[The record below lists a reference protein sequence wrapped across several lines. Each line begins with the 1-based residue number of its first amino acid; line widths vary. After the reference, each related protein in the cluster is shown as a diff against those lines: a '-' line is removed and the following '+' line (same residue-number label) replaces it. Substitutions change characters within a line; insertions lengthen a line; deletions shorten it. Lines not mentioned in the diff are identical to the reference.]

1 MISFGNGPLHHA
13 YLIEGERRSAHLAL
27 NRFFEN
33 ELKLK
38 IRGNPDLLFV
48 EYDTFTIDEA
58 RALKDWQSK
67 RPAVGERKFFV
78 LALNSATSEA
88 QNSLLKV
95 LEEPT
100 AGTHFFLIA
109 PAAEIFLLTVQSRLS
124 IIKFTS
130 ESVDDRTGEA
140 EKFLKLNIG
149 ERLAFA
155 KSFADEI
162 TDGKKTKTDAIKFLD
177 TVELVLREKNFADPT
192 VFEQLLQSKIF
203 LRSSGASVKMLLE
216 NLALHFRDNSFLTKK

>member
-1 MISFGNGPLHHA
+1 MDFLKNFNVNELHHA
-13 YLIEGERRSAHLAL
+13 YLIVGERRGAHLAL
-27 NRFFEN
+27 NQFFEN

-38 IRGNPDLLFV
+38 IRGNPDLLFA

-67 RPAVGERKFFV
+67 RPAVGERKIFV

-124 IIKFTS
+124 IVKFS
-130 ESVDDRTGEA
+130 GENKKDESAGA
-140 EKFLKLNIG
+140 EKFLKSNIG

-177 TVELVLREKNFADPT
+177 TIELALRDKKLAEAS
-192 VFEQLLQSKIF
+192 VFEELLQAKIF
-203 LRSSGASVKMLLE
+203 LRGRSPSVKMLLE
-216 NLALHFRDNSFLTKK
+216 NLALHLPIV

>member
-1 MISFGNGPLHHA
+1 MILFGNGPLHHA
-13 YLIEGERRSAHLAL
+13 CLIEGERQAVHLAL

-33 ELKLK
+33 ELKIK
-38 IRGNPDLLFV
+38 IRGNPDFLFA

-67 RPAVGERKFFV
+67 RPAAGEQKFFV
-78 LALNSATSEA
+78 LALNNATHQA

-95 LEEPT
+95 LEEPA

-109 PAAEIFLLTVQSRLS
+109 PTADIFLPTVRSRLF
-124 IIKFTS
+124 IVKFTG
-130 ESVDDRTGEA
+130 ESVGDGGKGA
-140 EKFLKLNIG
+140 EKFLKSNIG

-162 TDGKKTKTDAIKFLD
+162 ADGKKTKTDVIKFLD
-177 TVELVLREKNFADPT
+177 TIELALRNKNLAEAA
-192 VFEQLLQSKIF
+192 VFEELLQAKIF
-203 LRSSGASVKMLLE
+203 LRGSGSSVKMLLE
-216 NLALHFRDNSFLTKK
+216 NLALKI